1 VTGVYI
7 PFLVPPM
14 LAAGRIGFSLSW
26 KVAFLCEVFGFPG
39 GLGWEVRASYRV
51 YDMTALLAWLLVFI
65 ITLLLVEQV
74 IRIAE
79 RALVRW

>member
-1 VTGVYI
+1 
-7 PFLVPPM
+7 
-14 LAAGRIGFSLSW
+14 
-26 KVAFLCEVFGFPG
+26 
-39 GLGWEVRASYRV
+39 
-51 YDMTALLAWLLVFI
+51 MTALLAWLLVFI